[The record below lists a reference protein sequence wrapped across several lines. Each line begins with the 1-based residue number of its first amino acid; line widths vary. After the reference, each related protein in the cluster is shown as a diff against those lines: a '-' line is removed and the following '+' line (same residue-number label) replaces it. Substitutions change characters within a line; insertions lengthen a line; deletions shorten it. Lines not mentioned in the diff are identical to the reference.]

1 MSYLSALCWRT
12 FTECLG
18 RAMILRG
25 RRVLLTCEV
34 SITFCCATFFSG
46 KFCVIIVD
54 LWRWLGTVTNSCCIW
69 ELRAILSPADASI
82 SACLCAFHRW
92 LESPLTHTLESTESE
107 RAGLKNSL
115 VVVCCCWIFFFLSGL
130 FPPCVALFPV
140 CSVSCLSNDHF
151 EAVSLSCV
159 ILQTHRVYVQIV
171 PHTAWV
177 KWDRGEGH
185 EAVRKVNQMRDELPA
200 QTEVCATRILDT
212 AFPHWKEL

>member
-1 MSYLSALCWRT
+1 MGLHWVLRQSNASQ
-12 FTECLG
+12 
-18 RAMILRG
+18 RAESPVDMWSEHYF
-25 RRVLLTCEV
+25 LLWY
-34 SITFCCATFFSG
+34 FFSG
-46 KFCVIIVD
+46 MFCVIIVD

-69 ELRAILSPADASI
+69 ELRAILSPADAFI

-107 RAGLKNSL
+107 RAGLENSL

-159 ILQTHRVYVQIV
+159 ILQTHGVYVQIF

-177 KWDRGEGH
+177 KGDRKKKTWGRKKSKPDAGWASSPTQK
-185 EAVRKVNQMRDELPA
+185 AV
-200 QTEVCATRILDT
+200 
-212 AFPHWKEL
+212 